1 MIAVLKNLLNAK
13 WQQAGQPEEDIGL
26 AAAVMLV
33 EVVLADDE
41 LSQTESRLLPEL
53 LMELLEIN
61 ETAANQLIVDA
72 KLHHQN
78 ATSLFEFTDKL
89 NHRFDLQQKQ
99 ALLLAMWRL
108 AFADGKL
115 CRYEEQIIRKSAD
128 LLHLRHSEVIQ
139 LRNSVL
145 AETGE

>member
-1 MIAVLKNLLNAK
+1 MIAALKNLLNAK

-61 ETAANQLIVDA
+61 ETAANQLIADA
-72 KLHHQN
+72 KLHHQS

-139 LRNSVL
+139 LRNRVL